1 MQDYWLTN
9 LNTGECVNVNA
20 GTVERVLNVDI
31 SYIDWVLKTDGK
43 FENGTWRVQ
52 SKVVVR

>member
-9 LNTGECVNVNA
+9 LDTGECLNVNA
-20 GTVERVLNVDI
+20 STVERVLKFEI

-43 FENGTWRVQ
+43 FENGTWRV
-52 SKVVVR
+52 RARGCG